1 MPKVHRLKLLLE
13 TDIVT
18 GDVSKK
24 VETPIGVM
32 KGLGISE
39 RNCYLL
45 INCRIGLS
53 PSK

>member
-1 MPKVHRLKLLLE
+1 MTCNVTEMWIIIRLFVTCQTRYIKVDK
-13 TDIVT
+13 
-18 GDVSKK
+18 G
-24 VETPIGVM
+24 M
-32 KGLGISE
+32 KGLEISE

>member
-1 MPKVHRLKLLLE
+1 MSCNVTEVRIIYQIICNFANRYIKVDK
-13 TDIVT
+13 
-18 GDVSKK
+18 G
-24 VETPIGVM
+24 M